1 MTTITVE
8 LLRDD
13 AWDLIRQ
20 LERLAILRI
29 HKPKKVPLNG
39 ADTTAYEPKTVAHFL
54 AVSQTLTAWTEA
66 DATAIEDIHNQI
78 NQHEPPT
85 W

>member
-8 LLRDD
+8 LLRED

-29 HKPKKVPLNG
+29 EKPKSIAKTKSTNISKLRGTLHLNM
-39 ADTTAYEPKTVAHFL
+39 TVEEIDQSLKNLRNEWERDF
-54 AVSQTLTAWTEA
+54 S
-66 DATAIEDIHNQI
+66 
-78 NQHEPPT
+78 
-85 W
+85 